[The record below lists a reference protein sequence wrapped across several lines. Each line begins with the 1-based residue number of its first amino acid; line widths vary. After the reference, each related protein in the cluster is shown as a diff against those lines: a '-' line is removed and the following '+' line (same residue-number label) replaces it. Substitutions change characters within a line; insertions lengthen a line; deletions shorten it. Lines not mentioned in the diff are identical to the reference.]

1 MGEGANMSH
10 GQNIAVSRTA
20 DRKRLLLIIG
30 VFIALIAWGVLK
42 GDYGETLIN
51 GSSF

>member
-1 MGEGANMSH
+1 MS
-10 GQNIAVSRTA
+10 QRQKIAVSRTA
-20 DRKRLLLIIG
+20 DKKRLLLIIG

-42 GDYGETLIN
+42 GDYSETLIN